1 MRSQLSED
9 LIEILPLVEPKVVRI
24 ANEGLGDPCHGNL
37 ITPLFTCFILFTA
50 SLK

>member
-1 MRSQLSED
+1 MCSELSEA
-9 LIEILPLVEPKVVRI
+9 LIEILPLVEGEVVRI
-24 ANEGLGDPCHGNL
+24 ANEGLGDPGHGNL